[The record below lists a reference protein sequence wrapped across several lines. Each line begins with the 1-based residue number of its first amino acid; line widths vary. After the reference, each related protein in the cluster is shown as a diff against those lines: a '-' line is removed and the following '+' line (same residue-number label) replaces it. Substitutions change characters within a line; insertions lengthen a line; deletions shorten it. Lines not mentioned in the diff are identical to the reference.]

1 MKAPEFIGYYRVST
15 VRQGVSGLG
24 LDAQKKS
31 IADYLNGGHWKIIA
45 EFVEVES
52 GKRNDRPELE
62 RALALAKQT
71 GATLILAKMDRL
83 GRRASYVLNLL
94 DNSGVRFVFVEMPH
108 ASKLEIG
115 IRAVVAEEEGRAIS
129 ERTKAALAAAKLRGV
144 KLGKFA
150 PELAR
155 RNKAAAA
162 ENARKLAPIIAAIR
176 VGGALTVRAVCEEL
190 NRRGIPSPRGARW
203 HVPAVFR
210 LLRLID
216 GKTRLIRRT
225 KRPRCTARM
234 QSTPT
239 T

>member
-31 IADYLNGGHWKIIA
+31 IADYLNGGHWKILA

-52 GKRNDRPELE
+52 GKRNDRPELQ

-71 GATLILAKMDRL
+71 GATVILAKMDRL

-129 ERTKAALAAAKLRGV
+129 ERTKVALAAAKRRGV
-144 KLGKFA
+144 KLGTYGR
-150 PELAR
+150 ELAR
-155 RNKAAAA
+155 QNKAAAA
-162 ENARKLAPIIAAIR
+162 EHARKLAPTVAEIR
-176 VGGALTVRAVCEEL
+176 ASGAKSIRAVADEL
-190 NRRGIPSPRGARW
+190 NRRGVPSARGARW

-210 LLRLID
+210 LLHLID
-216 GKTRLIRRT
+216 GPRRRRA
-225 KRPRCTARM
+225 KRARPVAREP
-234 QSTPT
+234 SAPAG
-239 T
+239 

>member
-1 MKAPEFIGYYRVST
+1 MNKGDFIGYFRVST
-15 VRQGVSGLG
+15 ARQGVSGLG

-31 IADYLNGGHWKIIA
+31 VADYLNGGHWKILA
-45 EFVEVES
+45 EFVEIES
-52 GKRNDRPELE
+52 GKRNDRPELQ

-129 ERTKAALAAAKLRGV
+129 ERTKAALAAAKRRGV
-144 KLGKFA
+144 KLGTYA
-150 PELAR
+150 RELAR
-155 RNKAAAA
+155 QNKAAAA
-162 ENARKLAPIIAAIR
+162 EHARKLAPIVAEIR
-176 VGGALTVRAVCEEL
+176 AGGAQTIRAVAGEL
-190 NRRGIPSPRGARW
+190 NRRGVPSARGARW

-216 GKTRLIRRT
+216 GPRRRRAKRTRQ
-225 KRPRCTARM
+225 TARR
-234 QSTPT
+234 QSAPAA
-239 T
+239 

>member
-15 VRQGVSGLG
+15 ARQGVSGLG

-52 GKRNDRPELE
+52 GKRNNRPELE

-94 DNSGVRFVFVEMPH
+94 DNSGVRFMFVEMPH

-129 ERTKAALAAAKLRGV
+129 ERTKAALAAAKRRGV
-144 KLGKFA
+144 KLGTYGR
-150 PELAR
+150 ELAR
-155 RNKAAAA
+155 QNKAAAA
-162 ENARKLAPIIAAIR
+162 EHARKLAPTVAEIR
-176 VGGALTVRAVCEEL
+176 ASGVQSVRAVAEEL
-190 NRRGIPSPRGARW
+190 NRRGVPSARGARW

-216 GKTRLIRRT
+216 GPRRRRT
-225 KRPRCTARM
+225 KRVRRSARK
-234 QSTPT
+234 QSTPSA
-239 T
+239 